1 MPPLFTQS
9 LRRAWSGVW
18 PAVADAVREHI
29 LVNKSHTKH
38 DDAELAQAAPPAA
51 HKWTAKGPDR
61 TCVVTTLLQTRFKA
75 HNCPARMQ
83 SRQAAKR
90 LSDWPSA
97 PELDGCGG
105 GLYTWAR
112 AKLLYSLKPAD
123 KPFMWVAQQP
133 LALAWLGASLCPFYF
148 VSLPPLALLLL
159 FIDKSDE
166 YQLIS
171 FIALVKAE

>member
-1 MPPLFTQS
+1 
-9 LRRAWSGVW
+9 
-18 PAVADAVREHI
+18 
-29 LVNKSHTKH
+29 
-38 DDAELAQAAPPAA
+38 
-51 HKWTAKGPDR
+51 
-61 TCVVTTLLQTRFKA
+61 
-75 HNCPARMQ
+75 MQ

-123 KPFMWVAQQP
+123 KPFMWEAQQP